1 MLEKS
6 TNRIDIML
14 MRRSAVIPVL
24 VLLTCMIVPAPGAT
38 RVMVQDFEKISVP
51 PTVWVVHIPNENAS
65 VLVSAD
71 QSRDGQKCLK
81 LHYRF
86 VGTGDFQYL
95 GIPNK
100 VRIKSPVHKLRFWL
114 KGDNSKCSYGV
125 QVSDASGE
133 THQYSKN
140 TGQGGIIDFAGWKE
154 VVIDLDS
161 GHETWGGDKNGR
173 TDYPISAITFTVGQP
188 KEKDKLLPIESEVY
202 FNTLHR
208 SRKAADSK
216 DPYVGRLVDVYGPGV
231 TIKHNLVVEPEVDEP
246 FDPDRNYVYHLGAGP
261 QPAVVAENNLVF
273 KSLKQ
278 AKLVDTTSFA
288 PAESSPA
295 RDAATA
301 RVDYI
306 TLDHN
311 QRDRYTGA
319 AADVGAVERQQ
330 Q

>member
-173 TDYPISAITFTVGQP
+173 TDYPGRP
-188 KEKDKLLPIESEVY
+188 EKNGRRSLRERRAGPREES
-202 FNTLHR
+202 
-208 SRKAADSK
+208 
-216 DPYVGRLVDVYGPGV
+216 
-231 TIKHNLVVEPEVDEP
+231 
-246 FDPDRNYVYHLGAGP
+246 DRNHRVRERSWLP
-261 QPAVVAENNLVF
+261 CCLSAVVGIDGLRSVG
-273 KSLKQ
+273 
-278 AKLVDTTSFA
+278 TTIGIA
-288 PAESSPA
+288 PSPA
-295 RDAATA
+295 TLAGDVSMNTNELDDAAKSA
-301 RVDYI
+301 
-306 TLDHN
+306 LPMLGKEH
-311 QRDRYTGA
+311 
-319 AADVGAVERQQ
+319 GAVSREIQPPKR
-330 Q
+330 